1 MNQTVNKTQNRDI
14 NDNEA
19 NHIRLLWDEFSN
31 SLKQDG
37 GTSFE
42 EKYGG
47 EAIDTLTESFRR
59 LNKQNS
65 GMSFSLSRH

>member
-1 MNQTVNKTQNRDI
+1 MNQIVNKKQDRDI
-14 NDNEA
+14 TDNEA
-19 NHIRLLWDEFSN
+19 NQIRLLWNEYTD

-37 GTSFE
+37 GFSFE

-59 LNKQNS
+59 LNNQTS
-65 GMSFSLSRH
+65 GFSTAAEL